1 MSQQDLIERDRA
13 VIWHPFTQSGMEQD
27 MLPVTRAK
35 GASLYLNS
43 GEELLDGISSWWCNL
58 HGHGHPAIVE
68 AARRQCEQLDHVLF
82 AGCTHE
88 PAVKLAERLLQQV
101 PGQLRKVFYSD
112 NGSTAVEVALKMAV
126 QWWYNRGAQRSTI
139 VALENSY
146 HGDTFG
152 AMAAGAR
159 GLFTKP
165 FDSMLFQV
173 KHIGTAGSDS
183 DLTRLEDLCRR
194 KEVAAFIFEPRVQGA
209 GGMCMYSTDALNQY
223 LAICKEHGVL
233 CIADEVMT
241 GFGRTGPLFAS
252 AELCPSP
259 DIICLSKGLTNGSV
273 PLAVTACSQEIF
285 EGFISND
292 HSRTFFHG
300 HTYTGNPIAAAI
312 ALASLELT
320 LSEEC
325 SSARARIHNAHTE
338 YARALRTIA
347 GVNDVRLT
355 GTILAFDLYDPGSG
369 GYTSS
374 IRNVA
379 MKFFRDR
386 GVLLRPLG
394 NTFYCM
400 PPYCITEE
408 QLARIHTSMIDC
420 ARELAR

>member
-27 MLPVTRAK
+27 MLPVARAK

-88 PAVKLAERLLQQV
+88 PAVKLAERLLQKV

-183 DLTRLEDLCRR
+183 DLTRLDVLCRR

-209 GGMCMYSTDALNQY
+209 GGMCMYSADALNQY

-252 AELCPSP
+252 AELCPAP

-338 YARALRTIA
+338 CARALRTIA

-379 MKFFRDR
+379 MKLFRDR

>member
-1 MSQQDLIERDRA
+1 MSYKNLLERDHA
-13 VIWHPFTQSGMEQD
+13 VIWHPFTQSGMQQD
-27 MLPVTRAK
+27 MLPVMRAK
-35 GASLYLNS
+35 GATLYLSS

-58 HGHGHPAIVE
+58 HGHGHQAIVE
-68 AARRQCEQLDHVLF
+68 AARKQCELLDHVLF

-88 PAVKLAERLLQQV
+88 PAVQLAERLLQNL
-101 PGQLRKVFYSD
+101 PGKLGKVFYSD
-112 NGSTAVEVALKMAV
+112 NGSTAVEVALKMGI
-126 QWWYNRGAQRSTI
+126 QWWYNRGEQRTTI
-139 VALENSY
+139 VALTDSY

-173 KHIGTAGSDS
+173 EHISTAGSDN
-183 DLTRLEDLCRR
+183 DVARLADLCQK

-209 GGMCMYSTDALNQY
+209 GGMCMYSHDVLMRY
-223 LAICKEHGVL
+223 IAICKQHDIL

-252 AELCPSP
+252 SQLYPAP
-259 DIICLSKGLTNGSV
+259 DIVCLSKGITNGSI

-285 EGFISND
+285 EGFLSND

-300 HTYTGNPIAAAI
+300 HTYTGNAIAAAI
-312 ALASLELT
+312 ALTSLELT
-320 LSEEC
+320 LSQEC
-325 SSARARIHNAHTE
+325 TAARARIQRAHAE
-338 YARALRTIA
+338 CASVLKTIP
-347 GVNDVRLT
+347 GVSDVRLA
-355 GTILAFDLYDPGSG
+355 GTILAFDLHDPASR

-374 IRNVA
+374 IRDVA
-379 MKFFRDR
+379 MKFFRKQ

-400 PPYCITEE
+400 PPYCTTDE
-408 QLARIHTSMIDC
+408 QLAQIHTSMVDC
-420 ARELAR
+420 AKELTL